1 MKMLIILAVKIR
13 FEVVNIIIRIRSK
26 RVVISKYGG
35 VFKPFKFSF
44 SASLKLPT
52 KELWVEVQSINFNII
67 YGWEGKFICNT
78 IRAFPVLKFGSIKIL
93 GVNQWYVITFLMDKM
108 TGNLLI
114 SFFLILTDFWQNLQ
128 WFLVFVF
135 SQSLSSFE

>member
-1 MKMLIILAVKIR
+1 MYWFMKMLIILAVKIR

-44 SASLKLPT
+44 SASLKSPT
-52 KELWVEVQSINFNII
+52 NELWVEVQSINFNII

-93 GVNQWYVITFLMDKM
+93 GVNQWYVITFLMDKRFARM
-108 TGNLLI
+108 TGNLLFF
-114 SFFLILTDFWQNLQ
+114 FFLILTDFWQNLQ
-128 WFLVFVF
+128 WFL
-135 SQSLSSFE
+135 

>member
-44 SASLKLPT
+44 SASLKAPT
-52 KELWVEVQSINFNII
+52 KEQWVEVQSINFNII

-128 WFLVFVF
+128 WFL
-135 SQSLSSFE
+135 